1 MIQGP
6 PISHTQS
13 VHPHA
18 CGDNS
23 ILANTDVLLLGSPPR
38 VWGQFPAGAGMLGDG
53 RFTPTRVGTMPRLHG
68 STHRSAVHPHACGDN
83 RSFSTYSA
91 SYTGSPPR
99 VWGQLR
105 LGCLSWSRSRFTP
118 TRVGTILA
126 NSALYLGF
134 NFRYPVWYQSAPQR
148 HNWTADL
155 ANGAGFIG
163 PRSELATQA
172 ATHPA
177 DGTSGATSRPSTDS
191 KAVPGSTLAT
201 CITPGSGG
209 GHSRCEH
216 SLAYVLNFCQG

>member
-1 MIQGP
+1 MTRIALP
-6 PISHTQS
+6 

-23 ILANTDVLLLGSPPR
+23 VGQARAASHHGSPPR
-38 VWGQFPAGAGMLGDG
+38 VWGQCPVAATPTESV
-53 RFTPTRVGTMPRLHG
+53 RFTPTRVGTIWPPACRWYPG
-68 STHRSAVHPHACGDN
+68 AVHPHACGDN